1 VSLPARTRAHRWLNL
16 FLKDHF
22 QANSGQVAKPGKS
35 KIMGCDIHVVI
46 ECERWDSFWSSFG
59 EIDLPRD
66 YDLFSAIAFGDG
78 GITDSLPYPPR
89 GLPSDVSLKTH
100 GLFYMDGQ
108 EYKDLMKSHGIEEKI
123 DPEIM
128 EEWERKEYLST
139 GAVIAPDWHTPS
151 WMNLT
156 EFKASLE
163 QGGITTDKQSPEIR
177 ATLSAMEALA
187 DAYGIEKVRLIFWFD
202 G

>member
-1 VSLPARTRAHRWLNL
+1 
-16 FLKDHF
+16 
-22 QANSGQVAKPGKS
+22 
-35 KIMGCDIHVVI
+35 MGCDIHAVI
-46 ECERWDSFWSSFG
+46 EYKRWDSFWSSFG
-59 EIDLPRD
+59 EIDIPRD
-66 YDLFSAIAFGDG
+66 YELFSAIAFGDG
-78 GITDSLPYPPR
+78 GITDDLPYPPR
-89 GLPSDVSLKTH
+89 GLPSDVSFRTS

-108 EYKDLMKSHGIEEKI
+108 EYIDLMKSHGIEEKI

-128 EEWERKEYLST
+128 PEWEREKYLTT

-163 QGGITTDKQSPEIR
+163 QGGIIPNKQSPEIR
-177 ATLSAMEALA
+177 ATLSAMEVLA
-187 DAYGIEKVRLIFWFD
+187 DVYRPENVRLIFWFD